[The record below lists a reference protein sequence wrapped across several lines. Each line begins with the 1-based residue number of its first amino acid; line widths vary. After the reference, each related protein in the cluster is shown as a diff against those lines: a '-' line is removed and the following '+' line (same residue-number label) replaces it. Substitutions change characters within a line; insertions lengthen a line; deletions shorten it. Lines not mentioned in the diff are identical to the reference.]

1 MKLQNVKCPY
11 CGAINRVYL
20 EETDGWLECDN
31 CLQAV
36 NAYHMLTDKALLA
49 LLGGALVKK
58 GVQQL

>member
-31 CLQAV
+31 CLQTV

-49 LLGGALVKK
+49 LLSGVLVKK